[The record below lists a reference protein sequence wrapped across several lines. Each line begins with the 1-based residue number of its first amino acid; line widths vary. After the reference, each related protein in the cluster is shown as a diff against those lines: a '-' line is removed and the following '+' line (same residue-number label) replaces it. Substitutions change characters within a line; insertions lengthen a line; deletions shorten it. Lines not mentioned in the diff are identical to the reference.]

1 MLATSLLT
9 PLLPELGLLYPIGP
23 KGDKP
28 SFVRG
33 RVCPR
38 RGIVVTVTPGEL
50 WMMGV
55 MMIVLGGRLVVSG
68 VIYWSRCVEGSVVV
82 CRVYISC

>member
-1 MLATSLLT
+1 MSPNLSTR
-9 PLLPELGLLYPIGP
+9 
-23 KGDKP
+23 
-28 SFVRG
+28 VRG

-55 MMIVLGGRLVVSG
+55 MMYDS
-68 VIYWSRCVEGSVVV
+68 
-82 CRVYISC
+82 